1 MANGRCRNHGGIYK
15 ANPHPVVQH
24 AWRGRAKAQAARKAA
39 GLPWYGGRPPGRQ
52 KVVSRMA
59 KALEQGELAL
69 AVLEEAVPV
78 VVAGGENALQAL
90 HLGALDGIRLQRSI
104 VQAVQAELDAKGIGE
119 ADIKLLRLGNEAASV
134 MERLC
139 MRVAETELNQRKT
152 GAIEQLI
159 AALAAEKAG
168 KTKAKAKK

>member
-1 MANGRCRNHGGIYK
+1 MHGGVYK
-15 ANPHPVVQH
+15 ANPRPLVAQML
-24 AWRGRAKAQAARKAA
+24 AGTARAQAARKAA

-59 KALEQGELAL
+59 EALRQGELAL
-69 AVLEEAVPV
+69 AVLEEAAP

-90 HLGALDGIRLQRSI
+90 HLGALDGIKLQRAI
-104 VQAVQAELDAKGIGE
+104 VQEVQRQLDTKGIEG